1 MIDAREFHVLSQ
13 EQAKHLT
20 DLSDFAPMYC
30 AAVAIL
36 ALDHTELVTRLSDD
50 AAFDATVQA
59 IASLRIQLR
68 GMIALADAAAE
79 RLRCA

>member
-1 MIDAREFHVLSQ
+1 MIDASEFHVLSQ
-13 EQAKHLT
+13 DEADYLT
-20 DLSDFAPMYC
+20 NLSDFVPPYR

-36 ALDHTELVTRLSDD
+36 ATDQTQLVTGMADE

-59 IASLRIQLR
+59 IASLRRQLR

>member
-1 MIDAREFHVLSQ
+1 MIDAREFPALSQ
-13 EQAKHLT
+13 EQAEYLT
-20 DLSDFAPMYC
+20 NLSEFVPVYR

-36 ALDHTELVTRLSDD
+36 ATDQTQLVTGFADQ

-59 IASLRIQLR
+59 IASLRQQLR
-68 GMIALADAAAE
+68 GMIALADVAAE